1 MFYGIASDSLNSQIH
16 LASLLLAHVINKCAA
31 NLKLYHFPWGQKT
44 SNIFE
49 FTHLQLMWL
58 VSELKLGLLKR
69 KTGFGGGEQ
78 RGVQTGCVNSEETL
92 LSKG

>member
-1 MFYGIASDSLNSQIH
+1 MFYGLASESLNSQTH
-16 LASLLLAHVINKCAA
+16 LASPLLAHVINKCAA
-31 NLKLYHFPWGQKT
+31 NVKLHHSPWGQKT

-69 KTGFGGGEQ
+69 KAGFGREQ
-78 RGVQTGCVNSEETL
+78 RGVQTGCINSGETL
-92 LSKG
+92 VSKG